1 MSLSTVCPNCSKRT
15 TIEKNQ
21 AGTVIQC
28 PACRL
33 PFLTPQSEEDSLELA
48 PIHDARKVPPPK
60 PVAQAD
66 SKSASAAVSPGSPA
80 VVPAVRVVSPGQQD
94 LSELLNDKILKEI
107 KKGEGTDGP
116 EEKRKRRKRVAWMT
130 PEAAGY
136 LKLGGIAM
144 LLLLLLVGSVVVYQ
158 SGIIQLPAVPGQGP
172 NFALSN
178 PRSTRKGRTITISI
192 DYANRGGNLGAGE
205 KLMWVLKGPS
215 SLLELDIT
223 STVKSSGSMSRD
235 FLASN
240 DSPITGFECRFEIH
254 KGGLTKVVSNVSK
267 VP

>member
-15 TIEKNQ
+15 SIEKNQ

-33 PFLTPQSEEDSLELA
+33 PFLAPPSAEDSLELA
-48 PIHDARKVPPPK
+48 PLNDPRKIPPPK
-60 PVAQAD
+60 PAPQPNPKTVPN
-66 SKSASAAVSPGSPA
+66 ASSPGGPG
-80 VVPAVRVVSPGQQD
+80 VVPAVRVVSPGQD

-107 KKGEGTDGP
+107 KKDDGADSP
-116 EEKRKRRKRVAWMT
+116 EEKKKRRKQGAWMT

-136 LKLGGIAM
+136 LKLGGLAM
-144 LLLLLLVGSVVVYQ
+144 LLILLLVGSVVVYQ
-158 SGIIQLPAVPGQGP
+158 SGIIQLPSVPGQGP
-172 NFALSN
+172 RFDLSN
-178 PRSTRKGRTITISI
+178 ARATRKGRTITISL
-192 DYANRGGNLGAGE
+192 DYANRGGNPGPGE
-205 KLMWVLKGPS
+205 KVMWVLKGPS

-223 STVKSSGSMSRD
+223 STVKASGSMSRD

-254 KGGLTKVVSNVSK
+254 KGGLTKVVSNVAK